1 MATVQPV
8 MTSPVD
14 AVANLRR
21 STIVASVLGLL
32 SIVVLA
38 FYGHAFAGMFACVGL
53 ALGAFN
59 NRMLQRSVLRYA
71 ENETI
76 RRAQFSRKVFGR
88 LAAITAIAFGCAFL
102 LRPDGL
108 GVFIGLAVFQV
119 LMLVGAA
126 VPVFRSLRPGD
137 DLTTGR

>member
-1 MATVQPV
+1 

-14 AVANLRR
+14 AAANLRR
-21 STIVASVLGLL
+21 STLVASVLGLL

-53 ALGAFN
+53 GLGALN
-59 NRMLQRSVLRYA
+59 NRMLQRSVLRYGA
-71 ENETI
+71 NESI
-76 RRAQFSRKVFGR
+76 RRLEFSRKVFAR
-88 LAAITAIAFGCAFL
+88 LGLITVIAFACAFL

-108 GVFIGLAVFQV
+108 GVFVGLAVFQV

-126 VPVFRSLRPGD
+126 VPVFRSLRPSA
-137 DLTTGR
+137 

>member
-38 FYGHAFAGMFACVGL
+38 FYGHAFAGMFGCVGL

-126 VPVFRSLRPGD
+126 VPVFRSLRPGH

>member
-8 MTSPVD
+8 LTSPVD
-14 AVANLRR
+14 AAANLRR

-38 FYGHAFAGMFACVGL
+38 FYGHAFAGMFGCVGL
-53 ALGAFN
+53 ALGALN
-59 NRMLQRSVLRYA
+59 NRMLQRSVLKYG

-76 RRAQFSRKVFGR
+76 RRLEFSRKVFAR
-88 LAAITAIAFGCAFL
+88 LGLITVIAFACALL

-108 GVFIGLAVFQV
+108 GVFVGLAVFQV

-126 VPVFRSLRPGD
+126 VPVFRSLRP
-137 DLTTGR
+137 

>member
-8 MTSPVD
+8 LTSPVD
-14 AVANLRR
+14 AAANLRR

-38 FYGHAFAGMFACVGL
+38 FYGHAFAGMFGCVGL
-53 ALGAFN
+53 ALGALN
-59 NRMLQRSVLRYA
+59 NRMLQRSVLKYG

-76 RRAQFSRKVFGR
+76 RRLEFSRRVFAR
-88 LAAITAIAFGCAFL
+88 LALITVIAFGCAL
-102 LRPDGL
+102 LGRPDGL
-108 GVFIGLAVFQV
+108 GVFVGLAVFQV

-126 VPVFRSLRPGD
+126 VPVFRSLRP
-137 DLTTGR
+137 

>member
-8 MTSPVD
+8 LASPVD
-14 AVANLRR
+14 AAANLRR
-21 STIVASVLGLL
+21 STIVASALGLL

-53 ALGAFN
+53 ALGALN

-76 RRAQFSRKVFGR
+76 RRLEFSRKVFAR
-88 LAAITAIAFGCAFL
+88 LGLITVIAFGCALL

-108 GVFIGLAVFQV
+108 GVFVGLAVFQV

-126 VPVFRSLRPGD
+126 VPVFRSLRP
-137 DLTTGR
+137 

>member
-126 VPVFRSLRPGD
+126 VPVFRSLRPGH

>member
-8 MTSPVD
+8 MTTPVD

-38 FYGHAFAGMFACVGL
+38 FYGHAFAGMFACIGL
-53 ALGAFN
+53 ALGALN

-76 RRAQFSRKVFGR
+76 RRAQFSRKVFAR
-88 LAAITAIAFGCAFL
+88 LGLITAIAFGCAFL

-108 GVFIGLAVFQV
+108 GVFVGLAVFQV

-126 VPVFRSLRPGD
+126 VPVFRSLRP
-137 DLTTGR
+137 